1 MTLSILKVHGIGQVT
16 SVVLAEYGFKTADD
30 LAKASIAQL
39 AATPGFSET
48 RAAQVINDARN
59 LMASADLVDTPVK
72 VKSQAKDKKPS
83 KSAKQP
89 KKVKDKKNKKKDSK
103 KNKDKTKDKKEK
115 KKKSKKKSKKSKK

>member
-1 MTLSILKVHGIGQVT
+1 MTLSILDVHGIGQAT
-16 SVVLAEYGFKTADD
+16 SVVLAEYGFKTAGD
-30 LAKASIAQL
+30 LAKATIAQL
-39 AATPGFSET
+39 ASIPGFSET

-83 KSAKQP
+83 KSAKEP
-89 KKVKDKKNKKKDSK
+89 IKVKDKDKKNKKKDSK

-115 KKKSKKKSKKSKK
+115 KKKSKKKSKK